1 MTTKF
6 LGNND
11 KEKKKDF
18 LAIYLKISFLSSVTK
33 RTLYCICRNDIL
45 RLSFCQF
52 NLLDNSSK
60 TVQKSSERINGHK
73 TGLEIPKNL
82 DTVKFFVNILLLEF
96 KMQPNIKFK

>member
-11 KEKKKDF
+11 KGKKKKDF

-60 TVQKSSERINGHK
+60 YVTVLGGDCTKI
-73 TGLEIPKNL
+73 
-82 DTVKFFVNILLLEF
+82 
-96 KMQPNIKFK
+96 